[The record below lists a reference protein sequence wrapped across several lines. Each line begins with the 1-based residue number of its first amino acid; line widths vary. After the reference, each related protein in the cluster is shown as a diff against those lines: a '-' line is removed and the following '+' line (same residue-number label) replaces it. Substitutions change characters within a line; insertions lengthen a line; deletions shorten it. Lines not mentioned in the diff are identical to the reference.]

1 MQPLTCLKQVSDWL
15 SHVPLFL
22 QRCECT
28 GKSRS
33 HPAWFEGL
41 GEAGQEGVL
50 PGIEEE
56 GTGRLDG
63 PAVEFITW
71 DAGQG

>member
-1 MQPLTCLKQVSDWL
+1 MLMACDLHVTCWKCHVTMQPLTSLKQVSDWL

-56 GTGRLDG
+56 GTG
-63 PAVEFITW
+63 
-71 DAGQG
+71 